1 MNTESILS
9 TLLAAA
15 AFLKH
20 AVQDV
25 AGQAIKDAY
34 DVVKAHLK
42 KRFGESSS
50 AAHALDL
57 ATDKPE
63 SLLRKTLLAEESAPF
78 QIERDAELALLV
90 ECLAALLPPALT
102 TPPSVRVEGSGN
114 RVQVAGRDLIQTTK
128 FVRRN
133 TITPDERHITVEQR
147 ERLRRVL
154 AELAERLVG
163 PNGRGGVAAVHAM
176 LQRRFNIASYLL
188 LPREQFG
195 EAMDYLRQQRAAHR
209 SRLRAANPVAYQNDL
224 YRAVFAGARELGW
237 SGETVYRFAGEK
249 LGLKNPITS
258 LKELGPVQ
266 LKSLAD
272 CIRREVRTHR
282 DGMKAGGVSAA

>member
-42 KRFGESSS
+42 KRFGEPSS

-63 SLLRKTLLAEESAPF
+63 SLLRKALLAEESAPF

-102 TPPSVRVEGSGN
+102 TPLSVRVEGPGN

-133 TITPDERHITVEQR
+133 TIAAARCQSR
-147 ERLRRVL
+147 RL
-154 AELAERLVG
+154 
-163 PNGRGGVAAVHAM
+163 
-176 LQRRFNIASYLL
+176 SY
-188 LPREQFG
+188 G
-195 EAMDYLRQQRAAHR
+195 
-209 SRLRAANPVAYQNDL
+209 
-224 YRAVFAGARELGW
+224 GW
-237 SGETVYRFAGEK
+237 S
-249 LGLKNPITS
+249 
-258 LKELGPVQ
+258 
-266 LKSLAD
+266 
-272 CIRREVRTHR
+272 
-282 DGMKAGGVSAA
+282 